1 MNVMRLVMVVAG
13 VFVCGAGHGAWERF
27 QDVRFG
33 STPEKPPVKGWVDVR
48 DDKASFPVMKY
59 RYTDKNRLW
68 HIYRVTRPLT
78 ADYERIVVAVRAVKA
93 MLEKEC
99 QVELKPM
106 SSFVP
111 KRFSDEERKKW
122 SQGTSYMYRDN
133 DRIAEV
139 HILFAGS
146 ADGKVSIVY
155 SVSDLEIFQQD
166 RMPKG
171 GEVPDKMQRK

>member
-1 MNVMRLVMVVAG
+1 MNVMRLAMVVVG
-13 VFVCGAGHGAWERF
+13 VFVCGAGHGAWESF

-33 STPEKPPVKGWVDVR
+33 SAPEKPPVKGWVDVR
-48 DDKASFPVMKY
+48 DDKSSFPLSKY
-59 RYTDKNRLW
+59 GYTSKNRLW
-68 HIYRVTRPLT
+68 QIYRTTRPL
-78 ADYERIVVAVRAVKA
+78 AVDYERIVAAVRAVKA

-99 QVELKPM
+99 KVELKPQPC
-106 SSFVP
+106 FVP

-122 SQGTSYMYRDN
+122 SQGTGYMYRDK

-171 GEVPDKMQRK
+171 GEVPDKTQRK